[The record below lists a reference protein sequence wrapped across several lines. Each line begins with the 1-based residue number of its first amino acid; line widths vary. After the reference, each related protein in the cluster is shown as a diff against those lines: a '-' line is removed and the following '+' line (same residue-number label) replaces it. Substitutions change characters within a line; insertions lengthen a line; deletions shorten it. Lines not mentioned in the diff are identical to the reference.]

1 MCPCRVCFFSEFI
14 MLSQTFNISRYI
26 WWDRA
31 MTSNSILMLF
41 AIVNVVV
48 TGLFAGAVLRQY
60 IRRRRASQLYWS
72 IALIMAFLATL
83 AYVLMVIV
91 QPTSDAGIALF
102 RLYYILGASLVPA
115 WLGLGSIALVTSP
128 RVTRICLIA
137 LSVLSVLA
145 IALISTATI
154 TISKLSHVAGT
165 PGTGVLKPGV
175 WLATII
181 TLNTLGVMAVVGV
194 AVYSAWKLV
203 RRQSSVAG
211 IQTSNLLWANIL
223 ILLGDLLNAAAGSLA
238 SFFGLESS
246 FWLIMAF
253 GWIVFFGGVLLA
265 SRRTVM
271 ARQSDP
277 GKARAPA

>member
-1 MCPCRVCFFSEFI
+1 
-14 MLSQTFNISRYI
+14 
-26 WWDRA
+26 
-31 MTSNSILMLF
+31 MTNNSILMLF

-115 WLGLGSIALVTSP
+115 WLGLGSIALVTNP
-128 RVTRICLIA
+128 RVTRICLIV

-145 IALISTATI
+145 IVLISTATI
-154 TISKLSHVAGT
+154 TMSKLSHVAGT
-165 PGTGVLKPGV
+165 PGTGILKPGV

-181 TLNTLGVMAVVGV
+181 TLNTLGVLAVVGV
-194 AVYSAWKLV
+194 AVYSGWKLV
-203 RRQSSVAG
+203 HRQSSVAG

-265 SRRTVM
+265 SRRTAM
-271 ARQSDP
+271 DRQSGP
-277 GKARAPA
+277 EKARVPA